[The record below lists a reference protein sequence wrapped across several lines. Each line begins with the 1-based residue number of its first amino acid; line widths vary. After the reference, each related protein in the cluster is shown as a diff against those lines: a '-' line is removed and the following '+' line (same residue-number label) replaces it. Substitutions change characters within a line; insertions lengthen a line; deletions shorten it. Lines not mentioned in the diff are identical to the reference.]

1 MSGREQEGMDIYL
14 PIAGMSINFFLI
26 LGIGGVVGFLSGLFG
41 VGGGFLLTPL
51 MMMIGIPPAVAAA
64 SDSNQI
70 VAAASS
76 GAFAHWRLGNVDFK
90 MGLVILAGGIF
101 GGTIGVQL
109 VKILRA
115 MGNFEFVMTV
125 TYVLMLGLVG
135 GAMFVESWR
144 TIRRSKSAAAETAPA
159 PVKESGLTRL
169 FNKMPLKM
177 DFHRSGLNT
186 SAIFPFTIGTIVGIM
201 AAILGV
207 GGGFIMVPAM
217 IYIIGMPT
225 IAAIGTDLF
234 QIVLTSANVTLQQ
247 AIVNHTVDLLLALI
261 LLAGSTIGAQFGAVA
276 GKRLKG
282 EQIRILLAIIV
293 LALTVKLFLDL
304 VLTPSDLVSL
314 APAKGGGH

>member
-1 MSGREQEGMDIYL
+1 MDIYL
-14 PIAGMSINFFLI
+14 PIAGMSINFFLV
-26 LGIGGVVGFLSGLFG
+26 LGIGGLVGFLSGLFG

-90 MGLVILAGGIF
+90 MGLIILVGGIF

-115 MGNFEFVMTV
+115 VGNFEFVMKV
-125 TYVLMLGLVG
+125 VYVLMLGLVG
-135 GAMFVESWR
+135 GAMFIESWR
-144 TIRRSKSAAAETAPA
+144 TIRRSKGSEAPGGDELGGA
-159 PVKESGLTRL
+159 KLGKLFDRL
-169 FNKMPLKM
+169 PLKM
-177 DFHRSGLNT
+177 HFQRSGLNT
-186 SAIFPFTIGTIVGIM
+186 SAIFPFSIGTAVGIL
-201 AAILGV
+201 AALLGV

-225 IAAIGTDLF
+225 IVAIGTDLF

-247 AIVNHTVDLLLALI
+247 AFVNHTVDLLLALI
-261 LLAGSTIGAQFGAVA
+261 LLAGSTIGAQFGAIF

-282 EQIRILLAIIV
+282 EQIRILLAVIV
-293 LALTVKLFLDL
+293 LAMTAKLLLDL
-304 VLTPSDLVSL
+304 VLTPANLVAL
-314 APAKGGGH
+314 ARAGGGH

>member
-1 MSGREQEGMDIYL
+1 MDIYL
-14 PIAGMSINFFLI
+14 PIAGMSINFFLV
-26 LGIGGVVGFLSGLFG
+26 LGIGGLVGFLSGLFG

-101 GGTIGVQL
+101 GGTVGVQL
-109 VKILRA
+109 VKVLRA
-115 MGNFEFVMTV
+115 LGNFEFVMKV
-125 TYVLMLGLVG
+125 VYVLMLGLVG
-135 GAMFVESWR
+135 GAMFVESLR
-144 TIRRSKSAAAETAPA
+144 TIRRSKSSAGEAVLAA
-159 PVKESGLTRL
+159 PVSESSLTRI
-169 FNKMPLKM
+169 FNKLPLKM
-177 DFHRSGLNT
+177 NFDRSGLNT
-186 SAIFPFTIGTIVGIM
+186 SAIFPFSIGTIVGIM

-247 AIVNHTVDLLLALI
+247 AFVNHTVDLLLALI

-293 LALTVKLFLDL
+293 LVLTVKIFLDL

-314 APAKGGGH
+314 ATAGGGH

>member
-1 MSGREQEGMDIYL
+1 MEIYL

-26 LGIGGVVGFLSGLFG
+26 LGIGGLVGFLSGLFG

-90 MGLVILAGGIF
+90 MGLIILAGGIT
-101 GGTIGVQL
+101 GGTIGVQF
-109 VKILRA
+109 VKVLRA
-115 MGNFEFVMTV
+115 AGNFEFVMKV
-125 TYVLMLGLVG
+125 VYVLMLGLVG
-135 GAMFVESWR
+135 GAMFMESLR
-144 TIRRSKSAAAETAPA
+144 TILRSRKQDAAAEAPA
-159 PVKESGLTRL
+159 VSEPKLGKL
-169 FNKMPLKM
+169 FNKLPLKM
-177 DFHRSGLNT
+177 HFHRSGLHT
-186 SAIFPFTIGTIVGIM
+186 SAIFPFSIGTTVGIM
-201 AAILGV
+201 AALLGV

-247 AIVNHTVDLLLALI
+247 AMVNKTVDLLLALI
-261 LLAGSTIGAQFGAVA
+261 LLFGSTIGAQFGALA

-293 LALTVKLFLDL
+293 LALTVKIFLDL
-304 VLTPSDLVSL
+304 VLTPTDLVSL
-314 APAKGGGH
+314 ATVKGGH

>member
-1 MSGREQEGMDIYL
+1 MEIYL
-14 PIAGMSINFFLI
+14 PIAGISINFFLI
-26 LGIGGVVGFLSGLFG
+26 IGIGGLVGFLSGLFG

-90 MGLVILAGGIF
+90 MGLVILAGGLT

-115 MGNFEFVMTV
+115 IGNFEFVMKV
-125 TYVLMLGLVG
+125 VYVIMLGLVG
-135 GAMFVESWR
+135 GAMFMESLR
-144 TIRRSKSAAAETAPA
+144 TIRRSRNPETCVLAPPEPKLA
-159 PVKESGLTRL
+159 KL
-169 FNKMPLKM
+169 FAKLPLKM
-177 DFHRSGLNT
+177 HFTRSGLHT
-186 SAIFPFTIGTIVGIM
+186 SAIFPFSIGTTVGIM
-201 AAILGV
+201 AALLGV

-217 IYIIGMPT
+217 IYVIGMPT
-225 IAAIGTDLF
+225 IVAIGTDLF

-247 AIVNHTVDLLLALI
+247 AIVNKTVDLLLALI
-261 LLAGSTIGAQFGAVA
+261 LLAGSTIGAQFGALA
-276 GKRLKG
+276 GKRLRG

-293 LALTVKLFLDL
+293 LILAAKLFLDL
-304 VLTPSDLVSL
+304 ILTPEDLVSL

>member
-1 MSGREQEGMDIYL
+1 MDIYL
-14 PIAGMSINFFLI
+14 PIAGMSINFFLVI
-26 LGIGGVVGFLSGLFG
+26 GIGALVGFLSGMFG

-76 GAFAHWRLGNVDFK
+76 GAFAHWKLGNVDFK
-90 MGLVILAGGIF
+90 LGLVILFGGIV

-109 VKILRA
+109 VKVLRA
-115 MGNFEFVMTV
+115 MGNFEFVMKV
-125 TYVLMLGLVG
+125 VYVLMLGLVG
-135 GAMFVESWR
+135 GAMFIESLN
-144 TIRRSKSAAAETAPA
+144 TIRRSKSQPVA
-159 PVKESGLTRL
+159 PVASTEPKLGKV
-169 FNKMPLKM
+169 FAKMPLKM
-177 DFHRSGLNT
+177 HFTRSGLHT
-186 SAIFPFTIGTIVGIM
+186 SAIFPFSIGAIVGIM
-201 AAILGV
+201 AALLGV

-225 IAAIGTDLF
+225 IVAIGTDLF

-247 AIVNHTVDLLLALI
+247 AWVNKTVDLLLAVI
-261 LLAGSTIGAQFGAVA
+261 LLLGSTIGAQFGAA
-276 GKRLKG
+276 IGKKLKG

-293 LALTVKLFLDL
+293 LVMTVKIFSDL
-304 VLTPSDLVSL
+304 VIEPEFLVSL

>member
-1 MSGREQEGMDIYL
+1 MDIYL
-14 PIAGMSINFFLI
+14 PIAGMSINFFLV
-26 LGIGGVVGFLSGLFG
+26 LGIGGLVGFLSGLFG

-76 GAFAHWRLGNVDFK
+76 GAFAHWKLGNVDFK

-109 VKILRA
+109 VKVLRA
-115 MGNFEFVMTV
+115 LGNFEFVMKV
-125 TYVLMLGLVG
+125 VYVLMLGLVG
-135 GAMFVESWR
+135 GAMFVESLR
-144 TIRRSKSAAAETAPA
+144 TIRRSKGAAAEAVVET
-159 PVKESGLTRL
+159 PVTESGLTRI
-169 FNKMPLKM
+169 FNKLPLKM
-177 DFHRSGLNT
+177 NFERSGLNT
-186 SAIFPFTIGTIVGIM
+186 SAIFPFAIGTTVGIM

-247 AIVNHTVDLLLALI
+247 AFVNHTVDLLLALI

-293 LALTVKLFLDL
+293 LVLTVKIFFEL
-304 VLTPSDLVSL
+304 VITPTDLVSL
-314 APAKGGGH
+314 ATAGGGH

>member
-1 MSGREQEGMDIYL
+1 
-14 PIAGMSINFFLI
+14 MSINFFLV
-26 LGIGGVVGFLSGLFG
+26 LGIGGLVGFLSGLFG

-90 MGLVILAGGIF
+90 MGLVILAGGIC

-109 VKILRA
+109 VKVLRA

-135 GAMFVESWR
+135 GAMFIESWR
-144 TIRRSKSAAAETAPA
+144 TIRRSKGATAKETAPA
-159 PVKESGLTRL
+159 PVTESSLTRI
-169 FNKMPLKM
+169 FNKLPLKM
-177 DFHRSGLNT
+177 NFERSGLNT
-186 SAIFPFTIGTIVGIM
+186 SAIFPFAIGTTVGIM

-261 LLAGSTIGAQFGAVA
+261 LLSGSTIGAQFGAVA

>member
-1 MSGREQEGMDIYL
+1 MEIYL

-26 LGIGGVVGFLSGLFG
+26 LGIGGLVGFLSGLFG

-90 MGLVILAGGIF
+90 MGLIILAGGIT
-101 GGTIGVQL
+101 GGTIGVQF
-109 VKILRA
+109 VKVLRA
-115 MGNFEFVMTV
+115 AGNFEFVMKV
-125 TYVLMLGLVG
+125 VYVLMLGLVG
-135 GAMFVESWR
+135 GAMFMESLR
-144 TIRRSKSAAAETAPA
+144 TILRSRKQGAEETAAVSEPKLA
-159 PVKESGLTRL
+159 KL
-169 FNKMPLKM
+169 FAKMPLKM

-186 SAIFPFTIGTIVGIM
+186 SAIFPFSIGTIVGIM
-201 AAILGV
+201 AALLGV

-247 AIVNHTVDLLLALI
+247 AMVNKTVDLLLALI
-261 LLAGSTIGAQFGAVA
+261 LLFGSTIGAQFGALA

-293 LALTVKLFLDL
+293 LALTVKIFLDL

-314 APAKGGGH
+314 ATVKGGH

>member
-1 MSGREQEGMDIYL
+1 MEIYL
-14 PIAGMSINFFLI
+14 PIAGMSINVFLI
-26 LGIGGVVGFLSGLFG
+26 LGVGSLVGFLSGLFG

-125 TYVLMLGLVG
+125 VYVLMLGLVG

-144 TIRRSKSAAAETAPA
+144 TIRRSKSATAEAAVA

-177 DFHRSGLNT
+177 NFHRSGLST

-261 LLAGSTIGAQFGAVA
+261 LLSGSTIGAQFGAVA

>member
-1 MSGREQEGMDIYL
+1 VDIYL

-26 LGIGGVVGFLSGLFG
+26 LGVGGLVGFLSGLFG

-76 GAFAHWRLGNVDFK
+76 GAFAHWRLGNVDIK

-115 MGNFEFVMTV
+115 LGNFEFVMKV
-125 TYVLMLGLVG
+125 VYVLMLGLVG
-135 GAMFVESWR
+135 GAMFIESLR
-144 TIRRSKSAAAETAPA
+144 TIRRSKSTPAEAVAAPTG
-159 PVKESGLTRL
+159 ESGLTRL
-169 FNKMPLKM
+169 LNKLPLKM
-177 DFHRSGLNT
+177 DFHRSGLHT
-186 SAIFPFTIGTIVGIM
+186 SAIFPFTIGTTVGIM

-261 LLAGSTIGAQFGAVA
+261 LLSGSTIGAQFGAVA

>member
-1 MSGREQEGMDIYL
+1 MEIYL
-14 PIAGMSINFFLI
+14 PIAGMSLNFFLI
-26 LGIGGVVGFLSGLFG
+26 LGIGGLVGFLSGLFG

-90 MGLVILAGGIF
+90 MGLIILAGGIF
-101 GGTIGVQL
+101 GGTIGVQF
-109 VKILRA
+109 VKVLRA
-115 MGNFEFVMTV
+115 AGNFEFVMKV
-125 TYVLMLGLVG
+125 VYVLMLGLVG
-135 GAMFVESWR
+135 GAMFMESLR
-144 TIRRSKSAAAETAPA
+144 TILRSRKQPAAEMAEISEP
-159 PVKESGLTRL
+159 KLGKL
-169 FNKMPLKM
+169 FSKLPLKM
-177 DFHRSGLNT
+177 HFHRSGLHT
-186 SAIFPFTIGTIVGIM
+186 SAIFPFSIGTTVGIM
-201 AAILGV
+201 AALLGV

-247 AIVNHTVDLLLALI
+247 AMVNKTVDLLLALI
-261 LLAGSTIGAQFGAVA
+261 LLFGSTIGAQFGAMA

-293 LALTVKLFLDL
+293 LALTVKIFLDL

-314 APAKGGGH
+314 ATVKGGH

>member
-1 MSGREQEGMDIYL
+1 MEIYL
-14 PIAGMSINFFLI
+14 PIAGMSLNFFLVI
-26 LGIGGVVGFLSGLFG
+26 GIGAVVGFLSGLFG

-90 MGLVILAGGIF
+90 LGLIILAGGIF

-109 VKILRA
+109 VYYLRQV
-115 MGNFEFVMTV
+115 GNFEFVMKV
-125 TYVLMLGLVG
+125 VYVLMLGLVG
-135 GAMFVESWR
+135 GAMFMESLRTIMRSRRPASDPVVVESAQPKLSR
-144 TIRRSKSAAAETAPA
+144 MFD
-159 PVKESGLTRL
+159 RL
-169 FNKMPLKM
+169 PLKM
-177 DFHRSGLNT
+177 HFHRSGLHT
-186 SAIFPFTIGTIVGIM
+186 SAIFPFSIGTTVGIM
-201 AAILGV
+201 AALLGV

-225 IAAIGTDLF
+225 IVAIGTDLF

-247 AIVNHTVDLLLALI
+247 AFVNKTVDLLLALV
-261 LLAGSTIGAQFGAVA
+261 LLFGSTIGAQFGAMA

-293 LALTVKLFLDL
+293 LAMTVKLFLDL
-304 VLTPSDLVSL
+304 VLTPEHLVSL

>member
-1 MSGREQEGMDIYL
+1 MEIYL
-14 PIAGMSINFFLI
+14 PIAGMSINFFLVI
-26 LGIGGVVGFLSGLFG
+26 GIGGVVGFLSGLFG

-90 MGLVILAGGIF
+90 MGLVILAGGIL
-101 GGTIGVQL
+101 GGTVGVQL
-109 VKILRA
+109 VKVLRD
-115 MGNFEFVMTV
+115 MGNFEFVMKV
-125 TYVLMLGLVG
+125 VYVLMLGLVG
-135 GAMFVESWR
+135 SAMFIESWR
-144 TIRRSKSAAAETAPA
+144 TIRRSKAEAGGAAAVA
-159 PVKESGLTRL
+159 VGESGLTRL
-169 FNKMPLKM
+169 LNKMPLKM
-177 DFHRSGLNT
+177 DFQRSGLHT
-186 SAIFPFTIGTIVGIM
+186 SAIFPFSIGAIVGVM
-201 AAILGV
+201 AALLGV

-247 AIVNHTVDLLLALI
+247 AFVNKTVDLLLALI
-261 LLAGSTIGAQFGAVA
+261 LLFGSSIGAQFGAMA

-293 LALTVKLFLDL
+293 LVLTVKIFLDL

>member
-1 MSGREQEGMDIYL
+1 
-14 PIAGMSINFFLI
+14 
-26 LGIGGVVGFLSGLFG
+26 
-41 VGGGFLLTPL
+41 

-90 MGLVILAGGIF
+90 LGLVILFGGIV

-109 VKILRA
+109 VKVLRS
-115 MGNFEFVMTV
+115 MGNFEFVMKV
-125 TYVLMLGLVG
+125 VYVLMLGLVG
-135 GAMFVESWR
+135 GAMFIESLN
-144 TIRRSKSAAAETAPA
+144 TIRRSKSQPSAAPTAAPA
-159 PVKESGLTRL
+159 EPKLGKAFAKL
-169 FNKMPLKM
+169 PLKM
-177 DFHRSGLNT
+177 HFTRSGLHT
-186 SAIFPFTIGTIVGIM
+186 SAIFPFAIGAIVGIM
-201 AAILGV
+201 AALLGV

-247 AIVNHTVDLLLALI
+247 AWVNKTVDI
-261 LLAGSTIGAQFGAVA
+261 LLAVILLLGSTIGAQFGAA
-276 GKRLKG
+276 IGKKLKG

-293 LALTVKLFLDL
+293 LAMTVKIFFDL
-304 VLTPSDLVSL
+304 VVEPEFLVSL

>member
-1 MSGREQEGMDIYL
+1 MDIYL
-14 PIAGMSINFFLI
+14 PIAGMSINFFLVI
-26 LGIGGVVGFLSGLFG
+26 GIGALVGFLSGMFG

-76 GAFAHWRLGNVDFK
+76 GAFAHWKLGNVDFK
-90 MGLVILAGGIF
+90 MGLVILAGGIV

-109 VKILRA
+109 VKVLRSL
-115 MGNFEFVMTV
+115 GNFEFVMKV
-125 TYVLMLGLVG
+125 VYVLMLGLVG
-135 GAMFVESWR
+135 GAMFVESLN
-144 TIRRSKSAAAETAPA
+144 TIRKSKKQVAAEPEVPA
-159 PVKESGLTRL
+159 EPKLGKL
-169 FNKMPLKM
+169 FAKLPLKM
-177 DFHRSGLNT
+177 HFHRSGLHT
-186 SAIFPFTIGTIVGIM
+186 SAIFPFSIGAIVGVM
-201 AAILGV
+201 AALLGV

-247 AIVNHTVDLLLALI
+247 AFVNKTVDLLLALV
-261 LLAGSTIGAQFGAVA
+261 LLAGSTIGAQFGATI

-282 EQIRILLAIIV
+282 EQIRILLALIV
-293 LALTVKLFLDL
+293 LAMTVKLFLDL
-304 VLTPSDLVSL
+304 VITPADLVSL

>member
-1 MSGREQEGMDIYL
+1 MDIYL
-14 PIAGMSINFFLI
+14 PIAGMSINFFLV
-26 LGIGGVVGFLSGLFG
+26 LGIGGLVGFLSGLFG

-109 VKILRA
+109 VKVLRA
-115 MGNFEFVMTV
+115 LGNFEFVMKV
-125 TYVLMLGLVG
+125 VYVLMLGLVG
-135 GAMFVESWR
+135 GAMFVESLR
-144 TIRRSKSAAAETAPA
+144 TIRRSKGAGAEDVMET
-159 PVKESGLTRL
+159 PVSESGLTRI
-169 FNKMPLKM
+169 FNKLPLKM
-177 DFHRSGLNT
+177 NFDRSGLNT
-186 SAIFPFTIGTIVGIM
+186 SAIFPFAIGTTVGIM

-247 AIVNHTVDLLLALI
+247 AFVNHTVDLLLALI
-261 LLAGSTIGAQFGAVA
+261 LLGGSTIGAQFGAVA

-293 LALTVKLFLDL
+293 LVLTVKIFLDL

-314 APAKGGGH
+314 ATAGGGH

>member
-1 MSGREQEGMDIYL
+1 MDIYL

-26 LGIGGVVGFLSGLFG
+26 LGIGGLVGFLSGLFG

-115 MGNFEFVMTV
+115 MGNFEFVMKV
-125 TYVLMLGLVG
+125 VYVLMLGLVG
-135 GAMFVESWR
+135 GAMFIDSWR
-144 TIRRSKSAAAETAPA
+144 TIRRSKGAAAEAVMA
-159 PVKESGLTRL
+159 PVSESSFTKI

-177 DFHRSGLNT
+177 NFERSGLST
-186 SAIFPFTIGTIVGIM
+186 SAIFPFSIGTAVGVM

-261 LLAGSTIGAQFGAVA
+261 LLSGSTIGAQFGAVA

-293 LALTVKLFLDL
+293 LVLTVKLFLDL

>member
-1 MSGREQEGMDIYL
+1 MEIYL

-26 LGIGGVVGFLSGLFG
+26 LGVGGLVGFLSGLFG

-101 GGTIGVQL
+101 GGTVGVQL
-109 VKILRA
+109 VKFLRA

-144 TIRRSKSAAAETAPA
+144 TIRRSKDAAAEDTAPA
-159 PVKESGLTRL
+159 PATESSFSRI
-169 FNKMPLKM
+169 FNKLPLKM
-177 DFHRSGLNT
+177 NFHRSGLHT
-186 SAIFPFTIGTIVGIM
+186 SAIFPFAIGTTVGIM

-217 IYIIGMPT
+217 IYVIGMPT

-261 LLAGSTIGAQFGAVA
+261 LLSGSTIGAQFGAVA

>member
-1 MSGREQEGMDIYL
+1 
-14 PIAGMSINFFLI
+14 
-26 LGIGGVVGFLSGLFG
+26 
-41 VGGGFLLTPL
+41 
-51 MMMIGIPPAVAAA
+51 
-64 SDSNQI
+64 

-76 GAFAHWRLGNVDFK
+76 GAFAHWKLGNVDFK

-109 VKILRA
+109 VKVLRA
-115 MGNFEFVMTV
+115 LGNFEFVMKV
-125 TYVLMLGLVG
+125 VYVLMLGLVG
-135 GAMFVESWR
+135 GAMFVESLR
-144 TIRRSKSAAAETAPA
+144 TIRRSKKATAEAVIET
-159 PVKESGLTRL
+159 PVTESGLTRI
-169 FNKMPLKM
+169 FNKLPLKM
-177 DFHRSGLNT
+177 NFHRSGLNT
-186 SAIFPFTIGTIVGIM
+186 SAIFPFAIGTIVGIM

-247 AIVNHTVDLLLALI
+247 AFVNHTVDLLLALI
-261 LLAGSTIGAQFGAVA
+261 LLGGSTIGAQFGAVA

-293 LALTVKLFLDL
+293 LVLTVKIFFEL
-304 VLTPSDLVSL
+304 VITPTDLVSL
-314 APAKGGGH
+314 ATAGGGH

>member
-1 MSGREQEGMDIYL
+1 VEIYL
-14 PIAGMSINFFLI
+14 PIAGMSINFFLV
-26 LGIGGVVGFLSGLFG
+26 LGIGGLVGFLSGLFG

-70 VAAASS
+70 CAAASS

-115 MGNFEFVMTV
+115 AGNFEFVMKV
-125 TYVLMLGLVG
+125 IYVLMLGLVG
-135 GAMFVESWR
+135 GAMFMESLR
-144 TIRRSKSAAAETAPA
+144 TILRSRKPEAVETAAVSEPKMA
-159 PVKESGLTRL
+159 KL
-169 FNKMPLKM
+169 FAKMPLKM

-186 SAIFPFTIGTIVGIM
+186 SAIFPFSIGTIVGVM

-247 AIVNHTVDLLLALI
+247 AMVNKTVDLLLALI
-261 LLAGSTIGAQFGAVA
+261 LLFGSTIGAQFGAIA

-282 EQIRILLAIIV
+282 EQIRILLAVIV

>member
-1 MSGREQEGMDIYL
+1 MDIYL
-14 PIAGMSINFFLI
+14 PIAGISINFFLI

-144 TIRRSKSAAAETAPA
+144 TIRRSKSATAETAPA

>member
-1 MSGREQEGMDIYL
+1 MEIYL
-14 PIAGMSINFFLI
+14 PIAGMSINFFLV
-26 LGIGGVVGFLSGLFG
+26 LGIGGLVGFLSGLFG

-70 VAAASS
+70 VAGASS

-90 MGLVILAGGIF
+90 MGLIILAGGIT
-101 GGTIGVQL
+101 GGTIGVQF
-109 VKILRA
+109 VKVLRSA
-115 MGNFEFVMTV
+115 GNFEFVMKV
-125 TYVLMLGLVG
+125 VYVLMLGLVG
-135 GAMFVESWR
+135 GAMFIESWR
-144 TIRRSKSAAAETAPA
+144 TIKRSRGASPEEA
-159 PVKESGLTRL
+159 PVEMGGSKLGRIFDKL
-169 FNKMPLKM
+169 PLKM
-177 DFHRSGLNT
+177 HFKRSGLHT
-186 SAIFPFTIGTIVGIM
+186 SAIFPFSIGTTVGIM
-201 AAILGV
+201 AALLGV

-247 AIVNHTVDLLLALI
+247 AFVNKTVDLLLALI
-261 LLAGSTIGAQFGAVA
+261 LLAGSTIGAQFGAIA
-276 GKRLKG
+276 GRRLKG

-293 LALTVKLFLDL
+293 LALTVKIFFDL
-304 VLTPSDLVSL
+304 ILAPSDLVSL

>member
-1 MSGREQEGMDIYL
+1 MDIYL
-14 PIAGMSINFFLI
+14 PIAGMSINFFLV
-26 LGIGGVVGFLSGLFG
+26 LGIGGLVGFLSGLFG

-51 MMMIGIPPAVAAA
+51 MMMVGIPPAVAAA

-109 VKILRA
+109 VKVLRA
-115 MGNFEFVMTV
+115 LGNFEFVMKV
-125 TYVLMLGLVG
+125 VYVLMLGLVG
-135 GAMFVESWR
+135 GAMFIESLR
-144 TIRRSKSAAAETAPA
+144 TIRRSKSAPAEVAAG
-159 PVKESGLTRL
+159 PVTESGLTRL
-169 FNKMPLKM
+169 FNKLPLKM
-177 DFHRSGLNT
+177 NFERSGINT
-186 SAIFPFTIGTIVGIM
+186 SAIFPFAIGTTVGVM

-293 LALTVKLFLDL
+293 LVLTVKIFLDL
-304 VLTPSDLVSL
+304 VITPSDLVSL